1 MVGRPYLF
9 RHVSVR
15 VDSVVVAFRGVV
27 EGFVAVW
34 ALVRLFPG
42 AV

>member
-1 MVGRPYLF
+1 MVGRSYLF
-9 RHVSVR
+9 RYISVN

-27 EGFVAVW
+27 EGFVTFR
-34 ALVRLFPG
+34 ALVRLFPS